1 MFPQGE
7 RGLRFGPMVEEP
19 SERRLR
25 RGRPFVTRELI
36 EKRRSQREEL
46 RLVAD
51 LDIRRAVEGKEIPP
65 PDEALPASDRLM
77 IESELRDY
85 ADSLRSEGDLSGVLQ
100 ERALVTQAEVLR
112 RWANGV
118 RAAIG
123 APVAQVRGEFVNCW
137 NTAADQVSTQRANDE
152 TLLKYVATLILAD
165 EAADDG
171 YRDPRLTE

>member
-1 MFPQGE
+1 
-7 RGLRFGPMVEEP
+7 MVKEP

-36 EKRRSQREEL
+36 EKRTSQREEL

-51 LDIRRAVEGKEIPP
+51 FDIRRAVEGKDPP
-65 PDEALPASDRLM
+65 LDEVLPASDRAM

-85 ADSLRSEGDLSGVLQ
+85 ADSLRSGGDLSGVLQ
-100 ERALVTQAEVLR
+100 RRALVTQAEVLG

-118 RAAIG
+118 RAASG
-123 APVAQVRGEFVNCW
+123 APVAQVRGEFANRW
-137 NTAADQVSTQRANDE
+137 KTAADQVSTQRADDE